1 MCQKFVGYL
10 AAIQDRHSYCYGS
23 QRYLQAQPGPMDGH
37 CPSYFL
43 LHSGVA
49 PAYPCGA
56 RVWRVVDYCC
66 ASRAD
71 EPFFA

>member
-10 AAIQDRHSYCYGS
+10 AAIRDRHSYCYGS
-23 QRYLQAQPGPMDGH
+23 QRYLQAQPGPMDGR
-37 CPSYFL
+37 CPSYLL

-56 RVWRVVDYCC
+56 PVWRVVDYCC
-66 ASRAD
+66 AARAD